1 MGTNQILH
9 HHPTRRFWSQPENP
23 SKTHTQTHLQIIS
36 ETLKYA
42 VLNAT
47 PEIQT
52 TANHT
57 VKLWCLRRRDNY
69 QKQFH
74 ITNNLKLLEKTQETT
89 PGVRSQKKGLEKGFY
104 SRAQMHGNKR
114 IQFLRIYM
122 WELRQAKR
130 QQQTCHVSSSNK
142 EEEEENKSFP
152 TLNNLITITQKNP
165 QLHQKTHNQKTKPFP
180 KKM

>member
-1 MGTNQILH
+1 MNLCGIQRPLRNQSSSSKIISASGTLWNWYGKAERKIQMGTNQILH

-89 PGVRSQKKGLEKGFY
+89 PGVRSQKKDWKKDFIQGHKCMATRESSFSGFICE
-104 SRAQMHGNKR
+104 S
-114 IQFLRIYM
+114 
-122 WELRQAKR
+122 
-130 QQQTCHVSSSNK
+130 
-142 EEEEENKSFP
+142 
-152 TLNNLITITQKNP
+152 
-165 QLHQKTHNQKTKPFP
+165 
-180 KKM
+180 